1 MRIGPTR
8 VKGGTVRRLIIGIA
22 ALAAVAALGG
32 AALAAGS
39 SKSGNVTLTLWHNY
53 GTEGNAVA
61 TKNLVAAFEKANPTI
76 TIKVVS
82 QPADNYFALLQ
93 AASIS
98 HTGPDLAVQW
108 TGLFDLKY
116 EKFLL
121 NLKPYFSAAEVAKI
135 NGAPY
140 MSSNFDAAQGLL
152 VMPLEN
158 QFYIGYYNKALFR
171 KAGIAAAPT
180 SWSEL
185 QAACTKLK
193 AKGIV
198 PMIYGADTQALGAQF
213 YPFYDFSYQMI
224 GAFSPA
230 QWRELYTGKTPWTA
244 PKIAAQMTKWVA
256 LPKSGCT
263 NKDVLTKTNILGAFV
278 KGQAAMIVDGNWD
291 TATLQQG
298 LGKDLAPFVPPY
310 ADGKQ
315 HGVVQYPGDGFSVTK
330 YSKHQAEA
338 VKFLKF
344 MMTAQAAKI
353 ISAAGLIPDI
363 KGFRTTNPVSNQML
377 DFAAKQGYAAYP
389 MLDNV
394 IQPEVVTTAQKQ
406 LVAAFGGNI
415 SVTEALKSMKSTL
428 DGLPASR
435 KGSRYS
441 G

>member
-1 MRIGPTR
+1 
-8 VKGGTVRRLIIGIA
+8 VRRLVIGIA
-22 ALAAVAALGG
+22 ALAAVGALVG
-32 AALAAGS
+32 AALAASNAKQAG
-39 SKSGNVTLTLWHNY
+39 VTLTLWHNY
-53 GTEGNAVA
+53 GTEGNAIA
-61 TKNLVAAFEKANPTI
+61 TKNLVAAFQKANPNI
-76 TIKVVS
+76 TIKMVS

-98 HTGPDLAVQW
+98 RTGPDLAVQW

-116 EKFLL
+116 QKFLL
-121 NLKPYFSAAEVAKI
+121 NLKPYLSAAEVAKI

-140 MSSNFDAAQGLL
+140 MAVDFDTSKGLL

-158 QFYIGYYNKALFR
+158 QFYIGFYNKALFK
-171 KAGIAAAPT
+171 KAGIEGPPT

-185 QAACTKLK
+185 DAACTKLK
-193 AKGIV
+193 AKGIT

-224 GAFSPA
+224 GLFSPT
-230 QWRELYTGKTPWTA
+230 QWRDLYTGKTPWTH
-244 PKIAAQMTKWVA
+244 PKIVAQMNKWVA
-256 LPKSGCT
+256 LPKKGCT

-278 KGQAAMIVDGNWD
+278 KGQAAMIIDGNWD
-291 TATLQQG
+291 TTTLQKG

-315 HGVVQYPGDGFSVTK
+315 HGVVQYPGDGFSVMK
-330 YSKHQAEA
+330 YSQHQKEA
-338 VKFLKF
+338 VQFLKF
-344 MMTAQAAKI
+344 MMTPQAAKI

-363 KGFRTTNPVSNQML
+363 KGFRTTNPVANAML
-377 DFAAKQGYAAYP
+377 DFAAKQGHTAYP

-415 SVTEALKSMKSTL
+415 SVTAALKSMKSTL
-428 DGLPASR
+428 DGLPADR
-435 KGSRYS
+435 KGPSYK
-441 G
+441 

>member
-1 MRIGPTR
+1 
-8 VKGGTVRRLIIGIA
+8 VRRLVIGA
-22 ALAAVAALGG
+22 AAVAAAVAIAG

-39 SKSGNVTLTLWHNY
+39 ARSGNVTLTLWHNY

-61 TKNLVAAFEKANPTI
+61 TKNLVAAFEKANPNI

-116 EKFLL
+116 QKFLL
-121 NLKPYFSAAEVAKI
+121 NLKPYFSSAEIARI
-135 NGAPY
+135 NGAQY
-140 MSSNFDAAQGLL
+140 MAPDFDTSKGLL

-158 QFYIGYYNKALFR
+158 QFYIGFYNKALFR
-171 KAGIAAAPT
+171 KAGLAGPPT
-180 SWSEL
+180 SWSAL
-185 QAACTKLK
+185 YADCAKLS
-193 AKGIV
+193 AKGIT

-224 GAFSPA
+224 GIMPPS
-230 QWRELYTGKTPWTA
+230 QWRNLYTGKTPWTA
-244 PKIAAQMTKWVA
+244 PQIVSQMNKWVA
-256 LPKSGCT
+256 LPKKGCT
-263 NKDVLTKTNILGAFV
+263 NKDVMTKTNILGAFV

-298 LGKDLAPFVPPY
+298 LGKNLAPFVPPY

-315 HGVVQYPGDGFSVTK
+315 HGVVQYPGDGFSVMS
-330 YSKHQAEA
+330 YSKHKNEA
-338 VKFLKF
+338 VQFLKF
-344 MMTAQAAKI
+344 MMTPQAARI
-353 ISAAGLIPDI
+353 VAAAGLIPDI
-363 KGFRTTNPVSNQML
+363 KGLRTTNTVANQML
-377 DFAAKQGYAAYP
+377 DFAAKQGFTAYP

-394 IQPEVVTTAQKQ
+394 IQPEVVTAAQKQ

-415 SVTEALKSMKSTL
+415 SVTEALKSMKAAL
-428 DGLPASR
+428 DALPSSR
-435 KGSRYS
+435 KGSSYR
-441 G
+441 

>member
-1 MRIGPTR
+1 M
-8 VKGGTVRRLIIGIA
+8 RRLTIGIA
-22 ALAAVAALGG
+22 ALVAVVALGG
-32 AALAAGS
+32 AALAATRAGS
-39 SKSGNVTLTLWHNY
+39 ANVTLTLWHNY
-53 GTEGNAVA
+53 GTESNAVA
-61 TKNLVAAFEKANPTI
+61 TKNLVAAFQKLHPNI

-93 AASIS
+93 ASSIS

-121 NLKPYFSAAEVAKI
+121 NLKPYFSPAEVARI
-135 NGAPY
+135 NGAAY
-140 MSSNFDAAQGLL
+140 MSSDFDTSKGLL

-158 QFYIGYYNKALFR
+158 QFYIGFYNKALFR
-171 KAGIAAAPT
+171 KAGITKAPS

-185 QAACTKLK
+185 QADCTKLK
-193 AKGIV
+193 AKGIT
-198 PMIYGADTQALGAQF
+198 PMIYGVDTQGLGAQF

-230 QWRELYTGKTPWTA
+230 QWRDLYTGKTPWTH
-244 PKIAAQMTKWVA
+244 PTIVAQMNKWVA

-263 NKDVLTKTNILGAFV
+263 NKDVLTKTNILTAVV
-278 KGQAAMIVDGNWD
+278 KGQAAMIVDGSWD
-291 TATLQQG
+291 MATLQKG

-315 HGVVQYPGDGFSVTK
+315 HGVVQYPGDGFSIMS
-330 YSKHQAEA
+330 YSKHKDEA
-338 VKFLKF
+338 VQFLKF
-344 MMTAQAAKI
+344 MMTAQASKI
-353 ISAAGLIPDI
+353 VSAAGLIPDI
-363 KGFRTTNPVSNQML
+363 KGFRTDNPVSNQML
-377 DFAAKQGYAAYP
+377 DFAAKQRYTAYP

-415 SVTEALKSMKSTL
+415 SVTAALKSMKSTL
-428 DGLPASR
+428 DGLPAAR

>member
-1 MRIGPTR
+1 
-8 VKGGTVRRLIIGIA
+8 VRRLIIGIA
-22 ALAAVAALGG
+22 ALGAVVALAG
-32 AALAAGS
+32 AAFGATDAHR
-39 SKSGNVTLTLWHNY
+39 GNVTLTLWHNY
-53 GTEGNAVA
+53 GTEGNAIA
-61 TKNLVAAFEKANPTI
+61 TKKLVAAFEKANPGI
-76 TIKVVS
+76 TIKMVS

-116 EKFLL
+116 QKFLL

-140 MSSNFDAAQGLL
+140 MSVDFNPSKGLL

-158 QFYIGYYNKALFR
+158 QFYIGFYNKTLFK
-171 KAGIAAAPT
+171 KAGIAKAPS
-180 SWSEL
+180 SWAEL
-185 QAACTKLK
+185 NAACTKLK
-193 AKGIV
+193 AKGIT

-213 YPFYDFSYQMI
+213 YPFYDFSYQMMGI
-224 GAFSPA
+224 LSPT
-230 QWRELYTGKTPWTA
+230 QWRDLYTGKLPWTS
-244 PKIAAQMTKWVA
+244 PKIAAQMNKWVS

-278 KGQAAMIVDGNWD
+278 KGQAAMIIDGNWD

-298 LGKDLAPFVPPY
+298 LGKNVAPFVPPY

-315 HGVVQYPGDGFSVTK
+315 HGVVQYPGDGFSVMK
-330 YSKHQAEA
+330 YSSHQQEA

-344 MMTAQAAKI
+344 LMTAQAAKI

-363 KGFRTTNPVSNQML
+363 KGFRTSNPVSNQML
-377 DFAAKQGYAAYP
+377 DFAAKQGFAPYP

-415 SVTEALKSMKSTL
+415 SVSEALKSMKSTL
-428 DGLPASR
+428 DGLPADR
-435 KGSRYS
+435 KGSSYK
-441 G
+441 

>member
-1 MRIGPTR
+1 MKTWKTRI
-8 VKGGTVRRLIIGIA
+8 KGGTVRRLIIGIA
-22 ALAAVAALGG
+22 ALGALVALGG
-32 AALAAGS
+32 AALGATSARS
-39 SKSGNVTLTLWHNY
+39 ASVTLTLWHNY
-53 GTEGNAVA
+53 GTEGNAIA
-61 TKNLVAAFEKANPTI
+61 TKNLVNAFQKLNPN
-76 TIKVVS
+76 IKINMVS

-116 EKFLL
+116 QKFLL
-121 NLKPYFSAAEVAKI
+121 NLKPYLSSAEVAKI
-135 NGAPY
+135 NGASY
-140 MSSNFDAAQGLL
+140 MSVNFNTSKGLL

-158 QFYIGYYNKALFR
+158 QFYIGFYNKALFR
-171 KAGIAAAPT
+171 KAGISAAPT

-185 QAACTKLK
+185 NSACTKLK
-193 AKGIV
+193 AKGIT

-224 GAFSPA
+224 GLLPPN
-230 QWRELYTGKTPWTA
+230 QWRDLYTGKLPWTS
-244 PKIAAQMTKWVA
+244 PKIVAQMNKWVS
-256 LPKSGCT
+256 LPKTGCT
-263 NKDVLTKTNILGAFV
+263 NKDVLTKTDILGAFV

-291 TATLQQG
+291 TATLQKG
-298 LGKDLAPFVPPY
+298 LGKNLAAFVPPY

-315 HGVVQYPGDGFSVTK
+315 HGVVQYPGDGFSVMK
-330 YSKHQAEA
+330 YSKHQKEA
-338 VKFLKF
+338 VQFLKF

-363 KGFRTTNPVSNQML
+363 KGFRTSNPVANQML
-377 DFAAKQGYAAYP
+377 DFAAKRGYAAYP

-415 SVTEALKSMKSTL
+415 SVSEALKSMKSTL
-428 DGLPASR
+428 DGLPADR
-435 KGSRYS
+435 KGSSYK
-441 G
+441 

>member
-1 MRIGPTR
+1 MKTWKTR
-8 VKGGTVRRLIIGIA
+8 LKGGTVRRLIIGIA
-22 ALAAVAALGG
+22 ALGALVALGG
-32 AALAAGS
+32 AALGATKARS
-39 SKSGNVTLTLWHNY
+39 ASVTLTLWHNY
-53 GTEGNAVA
+53 GTEGNAIA
-61 TKNLVAAFEKANPTI
+61 TKNLVDAFQKLNPN
-76 TIKVVS
+76 IKINMVS

-116 EKFLL
+116 QKFLL
-121 NLKPYFSAAEVAKI
+121 NLKPYLSSAEVAKI

-140 MSSNFDAAQGLL
+140 MSVDFNTSKGLL
-152 VMPLEN
+152 VMPLED
-158 QFYIGYYNKALFR
+158 QFYIGFYNKALFR
-171 KAGIAAAPT
+171 KAGISAAPT

-185 QAACTKLK
+185 NSACTKLK
-193 AKGIV
+193 AKGIT

-224 GAFSPA
+224 GLLRPS
-230 QWRELYTGKTPWTA
+230 QWRDLYTGKLPWTS
-244 PKIAAQMTKWVA
+244 PKIVAQMNKWVS

-291 TATLQQG
+291 TATLQKG
-298 LGKDLAPFVPPY
+298 LGKDLGVFVPPY

-330 YSKHQAEA
+330 YSKHPKEA
-338 VKFLKF
+338 VQFLKF

-363 KGFRTTNPVSNQML
+363 KGFRTSNPVANQML
-377 DFAAKQGYAAYP
+377 DFAAKQGYSAYP

-415 SVTEALKSMKSTL
+415 SVLAALKSMKSTL
-428 DGLPASR
+428 DGLPADR
-435 KGSRYS
+435 KGSSYK
-441 G
+441 

>member
-1 MRIGPTR
+1 MKTSETKF
-8 VKGGTVRRLIIGIA
+8 KGGMVRRLIIGIA
-22 ALAAVAALGG
+22 ALGALVALGG
-32 AALAAGS
+32 AALGATNARSAG
-39 SKSGNVTLTLWHNY
+39 VTLTLWHNY
-53 GTEGNAVA
+53 GTEGNAIA
-61 TKNLVAAFEKANPTI
+61 TKNLVNAFQKLNPN
-76 TIKVVS
+76 IKINMVS

-116 EKFLL
+116 QKFLL
-121 NLKPYFSAAEVAKI
+121 NLKPYLSSAEVAKI

-140 MSSNFDAAQGLL
+140 MSVDFNTSKGLL

-158 QFYIGYYNKALFR
+158 QFYIGFYNKALFR
-171 KAGIAAAPT
+171 KAGISAPPK

-185 QAACTKLK
+185 NSACTKLK
-193 AKGIV
+193 AKGIT

-224 GAFSPA
+224 GLLRPN
-230 QWRELYTGKTPWTA
+230 QWKDLYTGKLPWTS
-244 PKIAAQMTKWVA
+244 PKIVAQMNKWVS

-291 TATLQQG
+291 TATLQKG
-298 LGKDLAPFVPPY
+298 LGKNLGVFVPPY

-330 YSKHQAEA
+330 YSKHPKEA
-338 VKFLKF
+338 VQFLKF

-363 KGFRTTNPVSNQML
+363 KGFRTSNPVANQML

-415 SVTEALKSMKSTL
+415 SVSEALKSMKSTL
-428 DGLPASR
+428 DGLPADR
-435 KGSRYS
+435 KGSSYK
-441 G
+441 

>member
-1 MRIGPTR
+1 MR
-8 VKGGTVRRLIIGIA
+8 KLIIGAA
-22 ALAAVAALGG
+22 ALAAAALTAAALGAPARMG
-32 AALAAGS
+32 A
-39 SKSGNVTLTLWHNY
+39 GNVTLTLWHNY
-53 GTEGNAVA
+53 GTESNAVA
-61 TKNLVAAFEKANPTI
+61 TKNLVAAFEQLHPNI

-116 EKFLL
+116 QKFLL
-121 NLKPYFSAAEVAKI
+121 NLKPYFSAAEIAKI

-140 MSSNFDAAQGLL
+140 MSVDFNPSKGLL

-158 QFYIGYYNKALFR
+158 QFYIGFYNKALFR
-171 KAGIAAAPT
+171 KAGISGPPA
-180 SWSEL
+180 SWSQL
-185 QAACTKLK
+185 QADCAKLK
-193 AKGIV
+193 AKGIT

-224 GAFSPA
+224 GVFSPT
-230 QWRELYTGKTPWTA
+230 QWRDLYTGKTSWTS
-244 PKIAAQMTKWVA
+244 PQIVAQMNKWVA

-263 NKDVLTKTNILGAFV
+263 NKDVLTKTNILGAFI

-291 TATLQQG
+291 AATLQQG
-298 LGKDLAPFVPPY
+298 LGKNLAPFVPPY
-310 ADGKQ
+310 ADGAQ
-315 HGVVQYPGDGFSVTK
+315 HGVVQYPGDGFSVMS
-330 YSKHQAEA
+330 YSKHRDEA
-338 VKFLKF
+338 VQFLKF

-353 ISAAGLIPDI
+353 VSAAGLIPDI
-363 KGFRTTNPVSNQML
+363 KGFRTSNPVSNQML
-377 DFAAKQGYAAYP
+377 DFAAKQHFTAYP

-415 SVTEALKSMKSTL
+415 SVLSALKSMKSTL
-428 DGLPASR
+428 DSLPSTR
-435 KGSRYS
+435 KGPSYR